1 MKEMILFYS
10 EYCNHSKMLLESIK
24 RHDKDKQVKMVC
36 IEAVRSKG
44 MKIDPK
50 IHSVPA
56 MFFPKTNDVLFGK
69 EVFDFLFLPGR
80 GKLVTVSPQTLST
93 NPSMSSMSSTSS
105 TSNNTSDFPNVPQS
119 SVNEPIAYVSSIIG
133 QDFESLDTNDTKDD
147 ISFKWERLDGGG
159 IVNGSMDNIV
169 DTRIMPEDSS
179 KKNLPSM
186 EEIMQMRNIDDVW
199 KT

>member
-1 MKEMILFYS
+1 MILFYS
-10 EYCNHSKMLLESIK
+10 EYCNHSKMLLESIQ
-24 RHDKDKQVKMVC
+24 RHDTEKQVKMVC
-36 IEAVRSKG
+36 IEVLRSKG

-56 MFFPKTNDVLFGK
+56 MFFPKTNDILFGK
-69 EVFDFLFLPGR
+69 EVFDYLFLPGR
-80 GKLVTVSPQTLST
+80 GKLVTAQNIKKTSAAPSESQNMPSSNST
-93 NPSMSSMSSTSS
+93 
-105 TSNNTSDFPNVPQS
+105 
-119 SVNEPIAYVSSIIG
+119 NEPIAYVSSIIG

-159 IVNGSMDNIV
+159 IINGSMDNIV
-169 DTRIMPEDSS
+169 DTRVMPEDSG

-186 EEIMQMRNIDDVW
+186 EEIMQSRNIDDVW